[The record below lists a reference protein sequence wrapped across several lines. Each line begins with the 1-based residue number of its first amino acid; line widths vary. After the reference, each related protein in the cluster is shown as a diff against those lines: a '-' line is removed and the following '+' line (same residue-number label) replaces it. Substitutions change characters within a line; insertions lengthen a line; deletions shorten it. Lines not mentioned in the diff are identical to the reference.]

1 MVESRKYLFGGRHP
15 WLSADWTSTDD
26 RVRGGS
32 SHSYLIPSHD
42 GKTATF
48 TGHLDTRTLGGA
60 GFASQRTTG
69 DRSWDLS
76 SYSGVVLDIDTAN
89 SDTKLYTLIVKDEKG
104 LLPPRDDGRERSGL
118 SWEADFRPGC
128 NKGKVAVKW
137 EDFRPTYRGKEVR
150 GVEPLDRKAIKRFS
164 IMMRSF
170 FGEQGGYF
178 TLSIV
183 SIAAWKDSRE
193 DNLGLEKDGGVIVES
208 SEAPDDDGS
217 WSVYS
222 DDSSPACC
230 VIL

>member
-1 MVESRKYLFGGRHP
+1 MVESRKYIFGGPHP
-15 WLSADWTSTDD
+15 WLLADWTSTDD

-32 SHSYLIPSHD
+32 SHSHLIPSHD

-48 TGHLDTRTLGGA
+48 KGHLDTRTLGGA

-76 SYSGVVLDIDTAN
+76 SYAGVELDIDTAN
-89 SDTKLYTLIVKDEKG
+89 SDTKLYTLIVKDERG

-128 NKGKVAVKW
+128 NKGKVIVRW

-150 GVEPLDRKAIKRFS
+150 DVEPLNRKAIKRFS

-170 FGEQGGYF
+170 FGEQEGDF
-178 TLSIV
+178 ALSLV
-183 SIAAWKDSRE
+183 SIAAWKGIWE
-193 DNLGLEKDGGVIVES
+193 GELGLEKDGGVAVETKRRLKMAAGAS
-208 SEAPDDDGS
+208 T
-217 WSVYS
+217 VTIHHQ
-222 DDSSPACC
+222 PAA
-230 VIL
+230 

>member
-1 MVESRKYLFGGRHP
+1 MVESPKYLFGGPHP
-15 WLSADWTSTDD
+15 WLSADWKSTDD

-32 SHSYLIPSHD
+32 SCSHLFPSHD
-42 GKTATF
+42 GKIATF
-48 TGHLDTRTLGGA
+48 NGHLDTRTLGGA

-69 DRSWDLS
+69 DQSWDIS
-76 SYSGVVLDIDTAN
+76 SYSGLEVDINTAK

-118 SWEADFRPGC
+118 SWEADFRPSY
-128 NKGKVAVKW
+128 NRGKVAVKW

-150 GVEPLDRKAIKRFS
+150 DVEPLDCKAIKRFS

-170 FGEQGGYF
+170 FGEQEGNFG
-178 TLSIV
+178 LSIA
-183 SIAAWKDSRE
+183 SIAAWKDSWE
-193 DNLGLEKDGGVIVES
+193 DTLGLEKDGGVAVETK
-208 SEAPDDDGS
+208 EAPDDGS
-217 WSVYS
+217 WSVDG